1 MDNLNESM
9 NNVKEECNKL
19 ITSNKEVI
27 NYEDTENLQI
37 ELIKLN
43 MQLRKEHK
51 YLLYNDVLN
60 NEELS
65 TDMVRLTHK
74 VEVFAHDMLVIMS
87 SEEINKK
94 YIDELIHLINEIRT
108 YINIL
113 NNKNNGKKYKEM
125 NNNI

>member
-1 MDNLNESM
+1 MSNLDENM
-9 NNVKEECNKL
+9 NIVKEECNKL
-19 ITSNKEVI
+19 ITSDKEVI
-27 NYEDTENLQI
+27 NYDETEELQI
-37 ELIKLN
+37 GLIRLN
-43 MQLRKEHK
+43 MQLRKEHRA
-51 YLLYNDVLN
+51 LLYNDVLN
-60 NEELS
+60 NEEMS

-74 VEVFAHDMLVIMS
+74 VEVFGHNMLVIMS

-125 NNNI
+125 NNI

>member
-74 VEVFAHDMLVIMS
+74 VEVFAHNMLVIMS
-87 SEEINKK
+87 SEEINKN

-125 NNNI
+125 NNI